1 MAQWMEIFLSKRAT
15 DMAQHVDNLQRQL
28 QCPTSVSV
36 CGALRLSWEQLQS
49 CNTGPSQ
56 QWAQVAVDYAWEKLN
71 TGNWKDV
78 SVIWREVFST
88 AVLLKTLCLVR
99 SGETQRALV
108 ELDRGI
114 LLGAPIFNS
123 VLQAL
128 ATALATDMRMNP
140 HSATEAEGKTDIT
153 TNSTDGNVSLKLES
167 SAIDKTT
174 DNSLGRRKKIAF
186 RNYKP
191 FKDSADNNE
200 SMFGGESKKVKVG
213 MDVHN
218 LASRTANVPVIDPA
232 RRIPLVYL
240 PSLETFHRNNML
252 SSTPV
257 VMSGVMDDWPAY
269 SARKW
274 R

>member
-1 MAQWMEIFLSKRAT
+1 MAQLTQVFLSTRTT
-15 DMAQHVDNLQRQL
+15 DMAQHVENLQRRL

-71 TGNWKDV
+71 TGSWKDV
-78 SVIWREVFST
+78 SVVWREVFST

-114 LLGAPIFNS
+114 LLGAPIFDS
-123 VLQAL
+123 ALQAL
-128 ATALATDMRMNP
+128 ATALATDMHMNP
-140 HSATEAEGKTDIT
+140 HSATEAEGKTGIT
-153 TNSTDGNVSLKLES
+153 TNCTDWDVSLKLDS
-167 SAIDKTT
+167 SPIDKTT
-174 DNSLGRRKKIAF
+174 DISSGRRKKIAF
-186 RNYKP
+186 RNYKR
-191 FKDSADNNE
+191 FKESGDSNE

-213 MDVHN
+213 VDIHN

-232 RRIPLVYL
+232 RRIPLVCL